1 MNIRLRLLLFY
12 SLLFVLS
19 TVASTSVYQQIY
31 RNNLTESVR
40 SSSMQTLQSISNQ
53 LEKELHTINNYS
65 KIILSDSSIQSY
77 LRYGNGGSRILYQRN
92 AEWFL
97 HELMNNFL
105 EISSI
110 YLIDLEGNKLLSDRL
125 TDLEA
130 NERALVNFTDSA
142 NWYKEVNDLKGGS
155 TFTVNGDDFFYNHPD
170 EQVISCMRI
179 VNDLDTQ
186 LPIGLLVIN
195 VEESFLIDVYE
206 DVVSQYGGVSVFF
219 IQDKNGGVYIGGEEM
234 DTDFYKEGESFHVN
248 QHQIDRFNVT
258 ITSVT
263 EMVALDKGYSQL
275 NYMAIA
281 MVLFNGLILFVGS
294 AIMAS
299 RITRPIEKLTGV
311 MSKYHK
317 SKENHVF
324 LDSNY
329 PEFKQLQDGYN
340 RMMVDIAGLF
350 DALGKEQ
357 KVKRKAELRA
367 LQAQIKPHFLYNTF
381 DSVCALALMED
392 HNRVYEIMSSLG
404 GQFYKLSLSKGN
416 EVINLKEELEMVRHY
431 LLIQK
436 KLGTPPSYS
445 IMNVVLMSLL
455 LISQC

>member
-206 DVVSQYGGVSVFF
+206 DVVSQYGVSVF
-219 IQDKNGGVYIGGEEM
+219 IQDKKMGSILGRKWI
-234 DTDFYKEGESFHVN
+234 
-248 QHQIDRFNVT
+248 Q
-258 ITSVT
+258 TS
-263 EMVALDKGYSQL
+263 
-275 NYMAIA
+275 
-281 MVLFNGLILFVGS
+281 
-294 AIMAS
+294 
-299 RITRPIEKLTGV
+299 TR
-311 MSKYHK
+311 
-317 SKENHVF
+317 
-324 LDSNY
+324 
-329 PEFKQLQDGYN
+329 
-340 RMMVDIAGLF
+340 
-350 DALGKEQ
+350 
-357 KVKRKAELRA
+357 KVS
-367 LQAQIKPHFLYNTF
+367 PF
-381 DSVCALALMED
+381 M
-392 HNRVYEIMSSLG
+392 
-404 GQFYKLSLSKGN
+404 
-416 EVINLKEELEMVRHY
+416 
-431 LLIQK
+431 
-436 KLGTPPSYS
+436 
-445 IMNVVLMSLL
+445 
-455 LISQC
+455 

>member
-1 MNIRLRLLLFY
+1 
-12 SLLFVLS
+12 
-19 TVASTSVYQQIY
+19 
-31 RNNLTESVR
+31 
-40 SSSMQTLQSISNQ
+40 
-53 LEKELHTINNYS
+53 
-65 KIILSDSSIQSY
+65 
-77 LRYGNGGSRILYQRN
+77 
-92 AEWFL
+92 
-97 HELMNNFL
+97 
-105 EISSI
+105 
-110 YLIDLEGNKLLSDRL
+110 
-125 TDLEA
+125 
-130 NERALVNFTDSA
+130 
-142 NWYKEVNDLKGGS
+142 
-155 TFTVNGDDFFYNHPD
+155 
-170 EQVISCMRI
+170 
-179 VNDLDTQ
+179 
-186 LPIGLLVIN
+186 
-195 VEESFLIDVYE
+195 
-206 DVVSQYGGVSVFF
+206 
-219 IQDKNGGVYIGGEEM
+219 M

-404 GQFYKLSLSKGN
+404 QFYKLSLSKGN

-436 KLGTPPSYS
+436 IRYPKLFDYECSVDESLANQPVLKLMLQPLVENALYHGLKPTAKKGLIRIKAMAKGEEVVICVEDTGAGMTPEQLFQATQGKGRGFGLAGTMERLRIYS
-445 IMNVVLMSLL
+445 GNQDVVTVKSEKGIGTSVEIMLKRGDENV
-455 LISQC
+455 